1 VSRTASDI
9 ERDDLVAM
17 YLPMVRKIAGSL
29 FAQRHFDGVPF
40 DEYMQFGAVGLL
52 QSIDR
57 YDPRHGVKFETYA
70 QHRIKG
76 AIVSGLEKS
85 TEVNQQVATM
95 RRIAHERIDSL
106 VDAPAPITPG
116 GAPNPRAAFDKLVEV
131 SLGLAVAFM
140 LDDSALFRP
149 EGGTSWDDGPNNL
162 AYKQL
167 QQRLFGAMAALND
180 KERAVLEAHYF
191 QHEAFEEIAQQLA
204 LTKGRISQLHRNALA
219 KLRQALTLQP
229 LGELF
234 G

>member
-140 LDDSALFRP
+140 LDDSALFR
-149 EGGTSWDDGPNNL
+149 DGPNNL